1 MLKSLRIAV
10 TAVSLTACVL
20 LVALWVRSMSMLD
33 EFHVTTA
40 SRINRAYS
48 LHGELK
54 FVSETDTFPGKLVK
68 SWGVWSEKFETE
80 VILPPMPEYA
90 SLGFSLTA
98 DKYVLAIGVPIWF
111 PVLLSAMSR
120 CRVKRAFPSAAR

>member
-1 MLKSLRIAV
+1 
-10 TAVSLTACVL
+10 
-20 LVALWVRSMSMLD
+20 MSMLD

-98 DKYVLAIGVPIWF
+98 DKHVLAIGVPIWF
-111 PVLLSAMSR
+111 PVLLSATLAAIPWLSWRGCFRLRTLFIATTLVAVGLGIVAMS
-120 CRVKRAFPSAAR
+120 S